1 MKTITAAS
9 PITIADDASLRA
21 RRMKSFH
28 PAYRRYV
35 QQLSSCSRQI
45 EDLADTFP
53 AMLFALSTGYGTPE
67 SRAASFSLIQSGA
80 SLKDAASELG
90 LPFWLRRLPASSF
103 TEPLS
108 QLPDTPEFSRRI
120 APLIPELDIKA
131 KSWLWAVNYANL
143 ACGPEFALWTANWI
157 GKQNRHLTGPY
168 GEENFRFL
176 TAWAWHS
183 GKPLSAGYDLLRR
196 AWTPSIGPRRAI
208 EETAVWRRRIA
219 LALAIHRL
227 ETTNWL
233 QDGNALGF
241 EFVALCS
248 PQDFIRESEAMDNCL
263 DQFADRLEQNQ
274 SKVFSIRKNG
284 RSVANV
290 EIGNHDQ
297 EVTMPCVL
305 QLRAPRNRRASAE
318 IWQATYAWLGTQ
330 TLRPRYSNAA
340 RPQSAIGRQAAKSF
354 WQDYIDHLE
363 PNGLADAFAAIA
375 ITRRRSRTTI
385 VDISDLAAQPP
396 TRQRNRARARP
407 HAGTTSPPGT

>member
-21 RRMKSFH
+21 QRMKSFH
-28 PAYRRYV
+28 PSYRRYV
-35 QQLSSCSRQI
+35 QHLSSCSRQI
-45 EDLADTFP
+45 EDLADSFP
-53 AMLFALSTGYGTPE
+53 ALLFALSTGYGTPE

-90 LPFWLRRLPASSF
+90 LPFWLRRLPASAF
-103 TEPLS
+103 TEPLR
-108 QLPDTPEFSRRI
+108 QLPNTPEFARRI
-120 APLIPELDIKA
+120 APLIPETDGKA
-131 KSWLWAVNYANL
+131 RSWLWAVNYANL

-157 GKQNRHLTGPY
+157 GKQSRHLSGPF

-183 GKPLSAGYDLLRR
+183 ARPLNAGYDLLRR
-196 AWTPSIGPRRAI
+196 PWTPLIGPRRAI

-219 LALAIHRL
+219 LALAIRRL

-233 QDGNALGF
+233 QDGSSLGF

-263 DQFADRLEQNQ
+263 DQFADRLEQNH
-274 SKVFSIRKNG
+274 SKVFSIRKDG

-290 EIGNHDQ
+290 EIGNHEH

-318 IWQATYAWLGTQ
+318 VWQATYAWLGMQ
-330 TLRPRYSNAA
+330 TLRPRYSNTA
-340 RPQSAIGRQAAKSF
+340 RPQSARGRHAAKAF
-354 WQDYIDHLE
+354 WQDYLDHLE
-363 PNGLADAFAAIA
+363 PHGLADAFAAIA
-375 ITRRRSRTTI
+375 ISQRRNRTIVETSELAALQPEPTRRR
-385 VDISDLAAQPP
+385 P
-396 TRQRNRARARP
+396 RARRP
-407 HAGTTSPPGT
+407 TAASSPLSE

>member
-1 MKTITAAS
+1 
-9 PITIADDASLRA
+9 
-21 RRMKSFH
+21 MKSFH

-53 AMLFALSTGYGTPE
+53 ALLFALSTGYGNPE

-80 SLKDAASELG
+80 SLREAASELG
-90 LPFWLRRLPASSF
+90 LPYWLRRLPASAF
-103 TEPLS
+103 TEPLR
-108 QLPDTPEFSRRI
+108 QLPNTPEFARRI
-120 APLIPELDIKA
+120 SPLIPDTDGKA
-131 KSWLWAVNYANL
+131 RSWLWAVNYANL
-143 ACGPEFALWTANWI
+143 ACGPDFALWAANWI
-157 GKQNRHLTGPY
+157 GKQSRQLSGPY

-183 GKPLSAGYDLLRR
+183 ARPLSAGYDLLRR
-196 AWTPSIGPRRAI
+196 PWTPSIGPRRAI

-219 LALAIHRL
+219 LALAIRRL
-227 ETTNWL
+227 ETANWL
-233 QDGNALGF
+233 QDGSALGF
-241 EFVALCS
+241 DFVALCS

-263 DQFADRLEQNQ
+263 DQFADRLEQNH
-274 SKVFSIRKNG
+274 SKVFSIRKDG

-318 IWQATYAWLGTQ
+318 VWQATYAWLGTQ

-340 RPQSAIGRQAAKSF
+340 RPTSGRGTKAAKAF

-363 PNGLADAFAAIA
+363 QHGLADAFAAIA
-375 ITRRRSRTTI
+375 ISRRRNRPIVEISEFAHRQPATTRSRPRTR
-385 VDISDLAAQPP
+385 AAASSSPTSP
-396 TRQRNRARARP
+396 TRE
-407 HAGTTSPPGT
+407 